1 MTDTDHAPSARVRW
15 ARLRFQI
22 VGPLL
27 ASPADAGELK
37 GRIEELAARAW
48 RHPTNGESIR
58 FSFKTIERWW
68 YIARA
73 ATDPFAALAR
83 KVHGHAGTHP
93 SLGARSPKRSQVSI
107 ATTRDGAS
115 SSITTTCSHSPARIP
130 ASGPCPATR
139 RSAAS

>member
-27 ASPADAGELK
+27 AAPADAGELK

-48 RHPTNGESIR
+48 RHPTTGGSTH

-68 YIARA
+68 YIARDA
-73 ATDPFAALAR
+73 KDPFAALAR
-83 KVHGHAGTHP
+83 RVHGHAGTHP
-93 SLGARSPKRSQVSI
+93 SVSAALADAIAGQHRDHPRWSFHYARTVVMRSPYGKPSND
-107 ATTRDGAS
+107 APT
-115 SSITTTCSHSPARIP
+115 
-130 ASGPCPATR
+130 
-139 RSAAS
+139 SAADCA

>member
-27 ASPADAGELK
+27 AAPADAGELK

-48 RHPTNGESIR
+48 RHPTTGGSTH

-73 ATDPFAALAR
+73 AKDPFAALAR
-83 KVHGHAGTHP
+83 RVHGHAGTHP
-93 SLGARSPKRSQVSI
+93 SVSAALADAI
-107 ATTRDGAS
+107 NGQHGTIRDGAFN
-115 SSITTTCSHSPARIP
+115 SITTISSRSRVRIP
-130 ASGPCPATR
+130 ASGRSRAIRRSPAT
-139 RSAAS
+139 

>member
-1 MTDTDHAPSARVRW
+1 MRW

-48 RHPTNGESIR
+48 RHPTTGESIR

-73 ATDPFAALAR
+73 ASDPFAGAR
-83 KVHGHAGTHP
+83 AQGPRAQRARIRASAT
-93 SLGARSPKRSQVSI
+93 RSPKRLRAST
-107 ATTRDGAS
+107 ATIPDGSFQLHHDNLLAVRPRGS
-115 SSITTTCSHSPARIP
+115 
-130 ASGPCPATR
+130 ASGESSPVTR